1 MESRVL
7 EAHVREA
14 GFEVESLVVEVLL
27 ELAAKAWK
35 EFEDERVEDVY
46 WVSKQVCWALSDLL
60 HLP

>member
-7 EAHVREA
+7 EVHVREA

-35 EFEDERVEDVY
+35 EYEDERVEDVY
-46 WVSKQVCWALSDLL
+46 WVSKQVCLASLGLL